1 MKRTIEYFYWLNSD
15 WALLGADRLKELAQR
30 HDVQVNYKPVD
41 LPHVYS
47 RTGGVLLSQ
56 RSPERQAYRVA
67 ELKRWC
73 RKLGFALNVAPKYMC
88 PNADLAS
95 CLVIAAGLHGYDV
108 HELSNAI
115 LRAQWCEER
124 DVSSEEVL
132 RSIASS
138 LRLPTDA
145 LMNLARDDATVASYR
160 RNTEEAVSY
169 GVFGS
174 PSYVLDGELFWGQ
187 DRLDMLDEA
196 IEASSGSFGG

>member
-1 MKRTIEYFYWLNSD
+1 MNRAIEYFYWLNSD
-15 WALLGADRLKELAQR
+15 WALLGADRLKELAHR
-30 HDVQVNYKPVD
+30 HDVQVNYKPID

-73 RKLGFALNVAPKYMC
+73 RKLDFELNVTPKYMC

-95 CLVIAAGLHGYDV
+95 CLVIAAGHHGHEV
-108 HELSNAI
+108 HALSNAI
-115 LRAQWCEER
+115 LRAEWCEER
-124 DVSSEEVL
+124 DVSSAEVL

-138 LRLPTDA
+138 LQLPTDD
-145 LMNLARDDATVASYR
+145 LMDLARHDATVATYR
-160 RNTEEAVSY
+160 RNTEEAISY

-174 PSYVLDGELFWGQ
+174 PSYVFEGELFWGQ
-187 DRLDMLDEA
+187 DRLDMLGEA
-196 IEASSGSFGG
+196 IEASKTSS